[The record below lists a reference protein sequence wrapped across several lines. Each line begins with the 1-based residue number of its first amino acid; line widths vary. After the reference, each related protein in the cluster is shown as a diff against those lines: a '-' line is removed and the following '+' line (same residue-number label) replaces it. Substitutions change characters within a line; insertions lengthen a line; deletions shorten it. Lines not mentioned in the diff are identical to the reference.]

1 MRYKYGG
8 TPQCKIKK
16 WTEELE
22 TLRQIALE
30 TGLTEEIKWGVPQ
43 LYHSFFTIKT
53 ISNEIWKNRKNTQN
67 IIMGLGLND
76 KYNK

>member
-8 TPQCKIKK
+8 TPQCKVKK

-30 TGLTEEIKWGVPQ
+30 TGLTEEIK
-43 LYHSFFTIKT
+43 
-53 ISNEIWKNRKNTQN
+53 
-67 IIMGLGLND
+67 
-76 KYNK
+76 